1 MGNSVG
7 RPTEYTPEVLA
18 ISNAYLDN
26 FNTEHNHAIPSVVG
40 LAKVLRKSRE
50 CLYNWA
56 RDENKKE
63 FSDIL
68 DQINTDQEFE
78 LVNGGLNGTLNS
90 NITKLALGKHGYS
103 DKADTTIANP
113 DGTNLE
119 PSNNIEIAR
128 KIAFVLDKAIKA
140 KESE

>member
-1 MGNSVG
+1 MSIG

-18 ISNAYLDN
+18 IANEYLSN

-40 LAKVLRKSRE
+40 LAKVLKKSRE

-56 RDENKKE
+56 RDESKKE

-68 DQINTDQEFE
+68 DQINTDQELE
-78 LVNGGLNGTLNS
+78 LINRGLDGTFNS
-90 NITKLALGKHGYS
+90 NITKLVLGKHGYH
-103 DKADTTIANP
+103 DKQDATIANP
-113 DGTNLE
+113 DGTNIT
-119 PSNNIEIAR
+119 PSTDIEIAR
-128 KIAFVLDKAIKA
+128 KLAFVLDNALKT